1 MSSSILFVS
10 SNDNKVRE
18 ARRIL
23 SKFGINVLH
32 YEGKIRE
39 IQENSLS
46 KIASQKVLDAY
57 EEARKRKL
65 PRGAGIHTGPTG
77 VIVEDDG
84 LFIDSLGGFPGPY
97 SSYAYDTIGNKG
109 IMNLLQNSE
118 HRDAKFVAIIA
129 YYNTDEEVKL
139 FESSIP
145 GKISKEIEKG
155 GWGYDPIFIPD
166 GESKTYANVSDKDK
180 FSHRAAALTK
190 FSSWFLD
197 KQKDN
202 GQ

>member
-1 MSSSILFVS
+1 MQQSSSILFVS

-18 ARRIL
+18 ARKIL

-32 YEGKIRE
+32 YDAKIRE

-57 EEARKRKL
+57 EEQSNVHK
-65 PRGAGIHTGPTG
+65 GTGSPIG

-129 YYNTDEEVKL
+129 YYLRGDEVKL

-180 FSHRAAALTK
+180 VSHRSAALTK
-190 FSSWFLD
+190 FSNWFLD